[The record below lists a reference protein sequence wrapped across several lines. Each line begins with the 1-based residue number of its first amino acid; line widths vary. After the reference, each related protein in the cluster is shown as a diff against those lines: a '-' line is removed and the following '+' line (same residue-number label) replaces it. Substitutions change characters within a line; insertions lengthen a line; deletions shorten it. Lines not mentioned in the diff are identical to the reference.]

1 MYIYTSSQKKKKK
14 KKKKKAKGDARGFS
28 PKLKTVTSFDH
39 NRLKQLK
46 EIKSIVQKKKK
57 KKRRQ
62 LPRNR
67 KHKRTMEKQLLKIV
81 M

>member
-1 MYIYTSSQKKKKK
+1 MYIYTSSQKKK

-57 KKRRQ
+57 KKEDNYPEIGNIKEQ
-62 LPRNR
+62 WRNNY
-67 KHKRTMEKQLLKIV
+67 
-81 M
+81 